1 VAYYG
6 RSPETLGTEE
16 IRTFL
21 YYLIKEQ
28 QLSSGTINQYYSALK
43 FFYEVTLGR
52 PWVAIQLPR
61 MKRPKP

>member
-1 VAYYG
+1 
-6 RSPETLGTEE
+6 LGTEE